1 MFVQI
6 ENQGPSNETRIT
18 LPEEIRIASAEQFKK
33 DLITAMGNDNQ
44 ISIDGSKVT
53 RVDTTAIQLLSAL
66 SHECNELGQPIKW
79 DGASD
84 KLISYV
90 KLLGLQYL
98 LGLPNT

>member
-6 ENQGPSNETRIT
+6 ENQGSSKKTKIT
-18 LPEEIRIASAEQFKK
+18 LPEEIRIANADQFKK
-33 DLITAMGNDNQ
+33 DLIAAMENENQ

-53 RVDTTAIQLLSAL
+53 RVDTTAIQLLSSL
-66 SHECNELGQPIKW
+66 SQECNELGQPIKW

-84 KLISYV
+84 KLVRYV